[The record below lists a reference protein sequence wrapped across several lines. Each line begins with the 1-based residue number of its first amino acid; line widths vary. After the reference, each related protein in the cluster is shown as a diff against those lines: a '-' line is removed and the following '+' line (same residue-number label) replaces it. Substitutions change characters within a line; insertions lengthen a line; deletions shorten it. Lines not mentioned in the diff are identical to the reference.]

1 MRSHLTPHELRI
13 IGGRWRSR
21 RLQFPDAPGLRPT
34 PDRVR
39 ETLFNW
45 LAPTISGARC
55 LDLFAG
61 SGALGLEAL
70 SRGAAE
76 VVFVEQDRRVIKTLQ
91 DNIHA
96 LQVAADVHHS
106 EALRWLAA
114 QDDLGLQRFDII
126 LLDPPF
132 GRNLLTLAC
141 QHLVQ
146 NGWPPVSGRQV
157 YLESERDWPLQLPK
171 DWRVLREK
179 YAGAVAYRLIQ
190 AVHTSSS
197 VAAAI

>member
-1 MRSHLTPHELRI
+1 MPSRRATYELRI

-21 RLQFPDAPGLRPT
+21 RLAFPAVPGLRPT

-76 VVFVEQDRRVIKTLQ
+76 TVFVEQDRRAIKTLHS
-91 DNIHA
+91 NLHA
-96 LQVAADVHHS
+96 LQAAADVHHS
-106 EALRWLAA
+106 EALSWLATQGA
-114 QDDLGLQRFDII
+114 SGLQRFDLI

-132 GRNLLTLAC
+132 GHNLLTLTC
-141 QHLVQ
+141 QHLTHY
-146 NGWPPVSGRQV
+146 GWPPVTGGLV
-157 YLESERDWPLQLPK
+157 YLESERDGLLQLPEG
-171 DWRVLREK
+171 WQIVREK
-179 YAGAVAYRLIQ
+179 FAGAVSYRLIEASATQ
-190 AVHTSSS
+190 S
-197 VAAAI
+197 VAKAI